1 MADISGSAADHYLLF
16 NVCEILSIHVS
27 GRRDEGSQSKRKD
40 GKASRVMLRVGMLK
54 RYVASDSLC
63 NLSELLTSC
72 RSALFSEPYNPELS
86 KTPAKVLDIS
96 SSQVK
101 RRVVAISKE
110 DYSTLKYKDE
120 SIFYYLEDEK
130 ETEKP
135 AGAEHKW
142 LTQ

>member
-1 MADISGSAADHYLLF
+1 
-16 NVCEILSIHVS
+16 
-27 GRRDEGSQSKRKD
+27 
-40 GKASRVMLRVGMLK
+40 
-54 RYVASDSLC
+54 
-63 NLSELLTSC
+63 
-72 RSALFSEPYNPELS
+72 
-86 KTPAKVLDIS
+86 VLDIS